1 MSIVFYHCVYLCI
14 HMYSQCYWLCYRK
27 SNNVK
32 KIAIDLYMSTVHQ
45 HNSVI
50 TMFCIT
56 CIVICLSVCLSVTS
70 ITQKLV
76 WYGMDSIVEF
86 GLKFL

>member
-56 CIVICLSVCLSVTS
+56 CIVICLSVCLSVCLS
-70 ITQKLV
+70 PVLLKS
-76 WYGMDSIVEF
+76 WYGMVWIV
-86 GLKFL
+86 